1 MWYENMFI
9 TLENEK
15 DEERAAQMS
24 AYMKDNFAF
33 LGIPKPKV
41 KKIAKPYIKS
51 ASKNEDID
59 WNFINLCWEKN
70 YREAQYVGTEYIYSI
85 QKKLTDKD
93 IDKIKKLIT
102 TKSWWDIA
110 DALDKVIGRLALKY
124 PSVND
129 EMLVWSVSDN
139 IWLRRIAINYQRML
153 KKKTNTELL
162 EKIICNNLGTKE
174 FFINKAIGW
183 CLREY
188 SKVNPDWVREF
199 LLKYESKLA
208 KLSIKEASKYL

>member
-24 AYMKDNFAF
+24 AYMKDKFAF

-41 KKIAKPYIKS
+41 KKLAKSYIQS
-51 ASKNEDID
+51 ASKYEDID

-70 YREAQYVGTEYIYSI
+70 YREAQYAGTEYIYSI

-93 IDKIKKLIT
+93 IDKIKKLII

-110 DALDKVIGRLALKY
+110 DALDKVIGKLALEY

-129 EMLVWSVSDN
+129 EMLEWSMSDN
-139 IWLRRIAINYQRML
+139 IWLRRVAINYQRLL
-153 KKKTNTELL
+153 KKKTSTELL

-183 CLREY
+183 SLREY

-199 LLKYESKLA
+199 LQKYESKLA